1 MGRWSYTEE
10 YCEKHKISQNFIQ
23 ARDEIGKMRI
33 IHKGNVLYYETR
45 MEYRIMTPEWK
56 NRENFPP
63 RVVMDLLVAMKKL
76 RLGKTRTQNRNEG
89 GAIPGPLVL
98 NGESRYQPRIGALD
112 VVYHSLDYFSA
123 VAQFWRQRRQRGQ
136 TGRQRKWTL

>member
-1 MGRWSYTEE
+1 
-10 YCEKHKISQNFIQ
+10 
-23 ARDEIGKMRI
+23 
-33 IHKGNVLYYETR
+33 
-45 MEYRIMTPEWK
+45 
-56 NRENFPP
+56 
-63 RVVMDLLVAMKKL
+63 MDLLVAMKKL

-136 TGRQRKWTL
+136 TDRQRKCTL

>member
-1 MGRWSYTEE
+1 
-10 YCEKHKISQNFIQ
+10 
-23 ARDEIGKMRI
+23 
-33 IHKGNVLYYETR
+33 
-45 MEYRIMTPEWK
+45 
-56 NRENFPP
+56 
-63 RVVMDLLVAMKKL
+63 MKKSREFPTPSGNGFISSHEEIETL
-76 RLGKTRTQNRNEG
+76 QNAQNRNEG

-136 TGRQRKWTL
+136 TDRQRKCTL